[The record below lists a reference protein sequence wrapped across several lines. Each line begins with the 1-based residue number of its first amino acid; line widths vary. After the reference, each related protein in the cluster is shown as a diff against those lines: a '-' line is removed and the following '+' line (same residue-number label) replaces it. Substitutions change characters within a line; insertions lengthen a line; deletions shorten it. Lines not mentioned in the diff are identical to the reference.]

1 MNNVLL
7 HHEIHGNHSNA
18 DWLVLIHGA
27 GGSTV
32 TWKRQVPVLSELYNL
47 LVIDLPGHGKMAGIS
62 TGEDT
67 YTFEGIGQRIWQVVD
82 HLQLQTVHLVGVSL
96 GTIIALTMQEQRP
109 EHIRSLVNAGAI
121 VRLNRKLRVLA
132 SSSLALAKVIGYPAF
147 YKLSAR
153 IMMPRKNHEKSRNIF
168 VRESRVLS
176 TDEFRK
182 WTNMY
187 FGLNKTLNALFEAP
201 APVPHLMVMGE
212 QDHLF
217 RSEAQKYADKHDNVR
232 VEVVKKCG
240 HVVSIE
246 RADAFNALCLE
257 HLSAVASKSKQGAN
271 SFDANPASR

>member
-1 MNNVLL
+1 MKIPIL
-7 HHEIHGNHSNA
+7 HHEVHGHHAGA

-47 LVIDLPGHGKMAGIS
+47 LVIDLPGHGQMAGLPS
-62 TGEDT
+62 GDQT
-67 YTFEGIGQRIWQVVD
+67 YTFEGIGKRIWQVID

-109 EHIRSLVNAGAI
+109 QNIRSLVNAGAI
-121 VRLNRKLRVLA
+121 IRLNRKLRILA

-147 YKLSAR
+147 YRLSAR
-153 IMMPRKNHEKSRNIF
+153 IMMPRKNHEKSRKIF
-168 VRESRVLS
+168 VRESQVLS

-187 FGLNKTLNALFEAP
+187 FGLNKTLHALFEAP
-201 APVPHLMVMGE
+201 APLPHLMVMGE

-217 RSEAQKYADKHDNVR
+217 KSEAQKYADKHENVKIK
-232 VEVVKKCG
+232 VVKKCG

-257 HLSAVASKSKQGAN
+257 HLSEVASMSAQGSN
-271 SFDANPASR
+271 SFNANPASR